1 VVPDVRD
8 RRESGRLGAART
20 RENFPDYAIYAA
32 TSSDLLIIAGET
44 RTLARPL
51 ADTTAIPGVA
61 RELRRVH
68 VNSTWDIEVRRL
80 GGRARS
86 RRCS

>member
-1 VVPDVRD
+1 MYEIDASLVASVLRAL
-8 RRESGRLGAART
+8 GRT
-20 RENFPDYAIYAA
+20 FPDYAIYAA

-68 VNSTWDIEVRRL
+68 VNSTGTSRSA
-80 GGRARS
+80 GSAGRARS